1 MSDNFGNILKLSNFE
16 ISLDKNLL
24 KANNVK
30 LIDKNKNIYQ
40 LKKLFYDFKKEEI
53 LGKDVI
59 VNEKNDISSKE
70 YLPRAKG
77 KVLISKAGIIS
88 LKKSVYTNCKERD
101 GCPPWSLQADE
112 ISHDEEKKIVNYK
125 NALLKIYDVP
135 VLYFPKFFHPDPT
148 VKRQSG
154 FLVPTIESKKNDSFL
169 TTPYFFAISNNSD
182 FTLSPRFYSNQKIF
196 TKVNTDM

>member
-1 MSDNFGNILKLSNFE
+1 MSDNFGNILELSNFE

-30 LIDKNKNIYQ
+30 LVDKNKNIYQ

-112 ISHDEEKKIVNYK
+112 IIHDEEKN
-125 NALLKIYDVP
+125 
-135 VLYFPKFFHPDPT
+135 
-148 VKRQSG
+148 
-154 FLVPTIESKKNDSFL
+154 SKL
-169 TTPYFFAISNNSD
+169 
-182 FTLSPRFYSNQKIF
+182 
-196 TKVNTDM
+196 